1 MEDVD
6 NEMLVIKRTDLNE
19 LVNQLKK
26 LNNNFENLNFEKQE
40 EKFMTRKE
48 VEEHYGLSERA
59 TTKIFTK
66 LLKDKVIDIGKVQRL
81 AKSNIDKMFK
91 EGVILK

>member
-1 MEDVD
+1 MD
-6 NEMLVIKRTDLNE
+6 NEMLIIRKVDFEE
-19 LVNQLKK
+19 LLNQLKK
-26 LNNNFENLNFEKQE
+26 LNTNFENLNFEKQE

-66 LLKDKVIDIGKVQRL
+66 LLKNKVIDIGKVQRL
-81 AKSNIDKMFK
+81 AKSNIDSMFK
-91 EGVILK
+91 EGVVLK

>member
-1 MEDVD
+1 MD
-6 NEMLVIKRTDLNE
+6 NEMLIIRKVDFEE
-19 LVNQLKK
+19 LLNQLKR
-26 LNNNFENLNFEKQE
+26 LNTNFENLNFEKQE

-66 LLKDKVIDIGKVQRL
+66 LLKNKVIDIGKVQRL
-81 AKSNIDKMFK
+81 AKSNIDSMFK
-91 EGVILK
+91 EGVVLK

>member
-1 MEDVD
+1 MD
-6 NEMLVIKRTDLNE
+6 NEMLIIRKVDFEE
-19 LVNQLKK
+19 LLNQLKR
-26 LNNNFENLNFEKQE
+26 LNTNFENLNIEKQE

-66 LLKDKVIDIGKVQRL
+66 LLKNKVIDIGKVQRL
-81 AKSNIDKMFK
+81 AKSNIDSMFK
-91 EGVILK
+91 EGVVLK